1 MKNLYI
7 KVVQDFAHL
16 GIDLNMKTKAK
27 SRIASEGIIGNT
39 RYLVSLNSPV
49 EIDGKVLNQDYY
61 VSIGIDNTLYQTS

>member
-1 MKNLYI
+1 MKEFGNR
-7 KVVQDFAHL
+7 

-49 EIDGKVLNQDYY
+49 EIEGLDPGHEYY
-61 VSIGIDNTLYQTS
+61 VTIGCFKQKE